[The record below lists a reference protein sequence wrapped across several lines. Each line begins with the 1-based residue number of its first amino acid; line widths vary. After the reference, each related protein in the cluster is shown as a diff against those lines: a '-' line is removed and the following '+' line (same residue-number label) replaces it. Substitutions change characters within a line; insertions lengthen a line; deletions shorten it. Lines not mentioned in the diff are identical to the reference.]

1 MGRDQEKS
9 GPDEV
14 VSGEEFAAAPP
25 ESRGRFSE
33 FLLLGTG
40 LIQFLTGAALIVVP
54 SAFPQYAW
62 IVQGL
67 ARRGVTGLP
76 LYVGGVVLTGLWLST
91 RTNRARAEAA
101 RDGAVAAAASIE
113 KLGDEVG
120 HLGDGLQGLRIEFV
134 YLKDALQT
142 QLEKTQAPAST
153 SSDSP
158 NDAVFRLAAS
168 LDQLGARL
176 EERFNANHR
185 ELGQSLQAVSK
196 EVAALSKEVEA
207 VKAIAAAPRPE
218 PVREEEDDTESST
231 PVRGIARI
239 ESNGAP
245 LQVGESASIGSKDD
259 GWDPEGSGRHGRL
272 GLLDM
277 LDDLGR
283 ILPRR
288 TSPSIE
294 RPRLQPGVSSDPF
307 ADVQDEGWKHAA
319 SIPGPIPSGAS
330 GSTGP
335 AGRAGEEL
343 RMQGAGELLGSGTPR
358 TAGSLEDTA
367 LGIKLE
373 ELRSL
378 LADVRVR
385 EALTSIERNRR

>member
-1 MGRDQEKS
+1 MARDQEKS
-9 GPDEV
+9 GSDEA
-14 VSGEEFAAAPP
+14 VSGEELSAAPP

-62 IVQGL
+62 VVQSL

-101 RDGAVAAAASIE
+101 RDGAVAAAAAIE
-113 KLGDEVG
+113 KMAGEIG
-120 HLGDGLQGLRIEFV
+120 HQGDGLQGLRIEFV
-134 YLKDALQT
+134 YLKDALQN
-142 QLEKTQAPAST
+142 QLERLERTRPSTPANNDNPS
-153 SSDSP
+153 
-158 NDAVFRLAAS
+158 DAVFRLAAS

-176 EERFNANHR
+176 EERINANHR
-185 ELGQSLQAVSK
+185 ELGQNVQ
-196 EVAALSKEVEA
+196 ALSKEVETL
-207 VKAIAAAPRPE
+207 KAIASAPRPE
-218 PVREEEDDTESST
+218 PVREPEPEPEEADEEVS
-231 PVRGIARI
+231 PKIARI
-239 ESNGAP
+239 ESNGA
-245 LQVGESASIGSKDD
+245 SIDRTSKED
-259 GWDPEGSGRHGRL
+259 GWEHDDSARHSRL

-288 TSPSIE
+288 TSPAVE
-294 RPRLQPGVSSDPF
+294 RPHVQPGHPTDPLL
-307 ADVQDEGWKHAA
+307 DVKDEGWEHAA
-319 SIPGPIPSGAS
+319 SIPGPIPAGPTVR
-330 GSTGP
+330 TGD
-335 AGRAGEEL
+335 EL
-343 RMQGAGELLGSGTPR
+343 RMKGSAGELLGSPAPR
-358 TAGSLEDTA
+358 APGSLEDTA

-378 LADVRVR
+378 LADARVR
-385 EALTSIERNRR
+385 DALASIDRSRK